1 MTEPEENKLMAY
13 SALVA
18 LVIVL
23 SMVAVGLF
31 TYKLFSNEKTT
42 NTNQSRISLLQELQ
56 AP

>member
-23 SMVAVGLF
+23 SMVAVGLL
-31 TYKLFSNEKTT
+31 TYKLLFT
-42 NTNQSRISLLQELQ
+42 
-56 AP
+56 

>member
-23 SMVAVGLF
+23 VLVAVFLF
-31 TYKLFSNEKTT
+31 TYKLLFT
-42 NTNQSRISLLQELQ
+42 
-56 AP
+56 

>member
-23 SMVAVGLF
+23 SMVAVFLF
-31 TYKLFSNEKTT
+31 TYKLFFE
-42 NTNQSRISLLQELQ
+42 
-56 AP
+56 

>member
-23 SMVAVGLF
+23 SMVAVFLF
-31 TYKLFSNEKTT
+31 TYKLFFT
-42 NTNQSRISLLQELQ
+42 
-56 AP
+56 